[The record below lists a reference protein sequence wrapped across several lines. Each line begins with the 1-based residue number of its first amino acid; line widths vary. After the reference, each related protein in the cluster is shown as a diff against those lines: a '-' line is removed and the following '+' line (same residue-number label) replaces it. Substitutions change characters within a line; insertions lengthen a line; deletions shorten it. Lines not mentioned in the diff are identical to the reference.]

1 MGNFERTRRGAF
13 WLCTL
18 LAVASLVGCGTPPT
32 YKSRPTTAQSPGT
45 FSLAH
50 SKAVEDERHA
60 VRHLDAG
67 KSIVYTQSFGGGG
80 LAVGLLFGPFGVAA
94 NAGMIDSNT
103 EADAVRLRGKLA
115 LAPRELFL
123 EAATRQGLE
132 FADAAAPVA
141 NGGPVRT
148 QATPYLFVSKTEN
161 DRLLTAV
168 AVRLEHG
175 QGPDQWSGVYM
186 YQLPLTYKLDELAN
200 PTPEMQARL
209 GTEAAQGFSALT
221 AFIAKERPPADGQAK
236 AAPEKDFTYKSD
248 LLTPRFEIEMQ
259 ARFIARSDDL
269 VWFRTFGGVYAVRT
283 SNIKIMS
290 GKI

>member
-1 MGNFERTRRGAF
+1 MKYFEGVRRRML
-13 WLCTL
+13 WLGTL
-18 LAVASLVGCGTPPT
+18 LAIASLAGCGTPPT
-32 YKSRPTTAQSPGT
+32 YKARPITGQSPGT

-67 KSIVYTQSFGGGG
+67 KSIVYTQNFGGGG
-80 LAVGLLFGPFGVAA
+80 LALGLLLGPLGAAA

-103 EADAVRLRGKLA
+103 EADAVRLRGKLT

-123 EAATRQGLE
+123 DAATREGLE
-132 FADAAAPVA
+132 VVGDAAPSVP
-141 NGGPVRT
+141 GRT
-148 QATPYLFVSKTEN
+148 HATPYLFVSKTDNE
-161 DRLLTAV
+161 RLLTAV

-175 QGPDQWSGVYM
+175 QGAEQWSGVYM
-186 YQLPLTYKLDELAN
+186 YQLPSSYKLDELAR

-209 GTEAAQGFSALT
+209 GAEAAQGFSALT
-221 AFIAKERPPADGQAK
+221 AFIAKEGPAKDGQAP
-236 AAPEKDFTYKSD
+236 ARPEKDFTYKSD

-269 VWFRTFGGVYAVRT
+269 IWFRTLGGVYAVRT
-283 SNIKIMS
+283 SNIKVMS
-290 GKI
+290 GRI